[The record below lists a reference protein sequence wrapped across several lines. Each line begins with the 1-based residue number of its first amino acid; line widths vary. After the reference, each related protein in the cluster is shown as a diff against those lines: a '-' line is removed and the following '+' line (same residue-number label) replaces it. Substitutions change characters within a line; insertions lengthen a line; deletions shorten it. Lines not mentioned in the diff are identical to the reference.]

1 MERKDLLEK
10 GYNEEQVTEILNLLH
25 SEKAN
30 STKLQKDLDKANS
43 TIADLSKVKE
53 DFSKLQKTQ
62 LSEQEQ
68 LEAMKKEIAEQ
79 LKQSKLIRSRA
90 EAKNVFAEIGG
101 VDDKI
106 LESIATEDFE
116 QTKVNAQAL
125 VDLIKARDEETI
137 KKTKEGLLN
146 ANVLPNTKP
155 NVNTE
160 GGNNADN
167 TMTKEQFNKL
177 SRAEKSKIYLE
188 NKELWT
194 KMTQQ

>member
-160 GGNNADN
+160 GGNNVDN

>member
-79 LKQSKLIRSRA
+79 LKQSKLIRSKA
-90 EAKNVFAEIGG
+90 EAKTVFAEIGG
-101 VDDKI
+101 VEDDI
-106 LESIATEDFE
+106 LDSIVTEDFDK
-116 QTKVNAQAL
+116 TKSNAQAL
-125 VDLIKARDEETI
+125 VNLIKARDEETI

-155 NVNTE
+155 NTNTE
-160 GGNNADN
+160 GGSNVDN